1 MAESSDGTCCEALVK
16 AFGTPDCTGLPS
28 HRSDSIA
35 MRMLIRSGLLAALLF
50 ALAALPAFAQSP
62 SPVGQWRTIDDET
75 SEPRAIVEI
84 YEEDGSLY
92 GRIVE
97 ILKAR
102 DEAPRNDE
110 GQIICT
116 ACEGEK
122 ENQPVEGLVIIE
134 DMEQD
139 GSRWSGGT
147 ILDPENGKAYKAR
160 MELEGED
167 RLKVR
172 GYIGL
177 PLLGR
182 TQTWYRV
189 PE

>member
-1 MAESSDGTCCEALVK
+1 MKT
-16 AFGTPDCTGLPS
+16 
-28 HRSDSIA
+28 
-35 MRMLIRSGLLAALLF
+35 LICHGLLVALLF
-50 ALAALPAFAQSP
+50 LLTVPPAHAQSS

-75 SEPRAIVEI
+75 SEPRAVVEI
-84 YEEDGSLY
+84 YEEDGKLY

-116 ACEGEK
+116 ECEGEK
-122 ENQPVEGLVIIE
+122 KDQPVEGLVIIE
-134 DMEQD
+134 DMEKD
-139 GSRWSGGT
+139 GNRWSGGT

>member
-1 MAESSDGTCCEALVK
+1 
-16 AFGTPDCTGLPS
+16 
-28 HRSDSIA
+28 
-35 MRMLIRSGLLAALLF
+35 MRTLICHGLLAALLF
-50 ALAALPAFAQSP
+50 VLTVPPALAQSA

-75 SEPRAIVEI
+75 NEPRAVVEI
-84 YEEDGSLY
+84 YEEEGKLY

-97 ILKAR
+97 ILQAR
-102 DEAPRNDE
+102 DDAPRNDE

-134 DMEQD
+134 DMERD

-147 ILDPENGKAYKAR
+147 ILDPETGETYRAR
-160 MELEGED
+160 MELERED

-189 PE
+189 PEE

>member
-1 MAESSDGTCCEALVK
+1 
-16 AFGTPDCTGLPS
+16 
-28 HRSDSIA
+28 
-35 MRMLIRSGLLAALLF
+35 MRTLICHGLLVALLF
-50 ALAALPAFAQSP
+50 LLTVPLAHAQSS

-75 SEPRAIVEI
+75 SEPRAVVEI
-84 YEEDGSLY
+84 YEEDGRLY

-116 ACEGEK
+116 ECEGEK
-122 ENQPVEGLVIIE
+122 KDQPVEGLVIIE
-134 DMEQD
+134 DMEKD
-139 GSRWSGGT
+139 GNRWSGGT
-147 ILDPENGKAYKAR
+147 ILDPENGKTYKAR

>member
-1 MAESSDGTCCEALVK
+1 
-16 AFGTPDCTGLPS
+16 
-28 HRSDSIA
+28 
-35 MRMLIRSGLLAALLF
+35 MRTLICHGLLTVLLF
-50 ALAALPAFAQSP
+50 ALAAVPVFAQSA
-62 SPVGQWRTIDDET
+62 SPLGKWRTIDDET
-75 SEPRAIVEI
+75 KEPRAVVEI
-84 YEEDGSLY
+84 YEEDGKLY

-122 ENQPVEGLVIIE
+122 KNQPVEGLVIIE
-134 DMEQD
+134 DMERD
-139 GSRWSGGT
+139 GSRWTGGR
-147 ILDPENGKAYKAR
+147 ILDPENGKTYKAR
-160 MELEGED
+160 MELEEED

-172 GYIGL
+172 GYIGI
-177 PLLGR
+177 PALGR

-189 PE
+189 PEE

>member
-1 MAESSDGTCCEALVK
+1 
-16 AFGTPDCTGLPS
+16 
-28 HRSDSIA
+28 
-35 MRMLIRSGLLAALLF
+35 MRTLIFHGLLTVLLL
-50 ALAALPAFAQSP
+50 ALAAPPALAQSA

-75 SEPRAIVEI
+75 NEPRAVVEI
-84 YEEDGSLY
+84 YEEEGKLY

-97 ILKAR
+97 ILQAR
-102 DEAPRNDE
+102 DDAPRNDE

-134 DMEQD
+134 DMERD

-147 ILDPENGKAYKAR
+147 ILDPETGETYRAR
-160 MELEGED
+160 MELERED

-177 PLLGR
+177 PMLGR

-189 PE
+189 PEE